1 MRKALAIDVG
11 GTKIYSAIINEKGE
25 IISEIEK
32 HHTPKTFDE
41 IKSLFEAIIKRHED
55 EVEIIAFATC
65 GTVNNTNDGILG
77 STGNIVKKYPSMDF
91 KSLSN
96 KPVFVENDANAAAW
110 AEHIIGSSKGMPYS
124 VMLTLGTG
132 VGGGIIL
139 DNKLYKGKNGAAGEM
154 HFKMRTD
161 KHRKC
166 TCGSFDCFEAYASGT
181 GLKKTA
187 EEISGN
193 SDITTYD
200 VIWNLKCH
208 PEPADLRTDGAN
220 ANPDS
225 EQIEQTEQ
233 RVRALAYP
241 FNTRC
246 SNARM
251 CKEQSSVSVEQIQD
265 DSGYI
270 NANDKTKL
278 TDYDSEAGMTE
289 LCKQIFNT
297 WQNDILEG
305 IIGLANIFD
314 PDVIVLSGSMA
325 EFVDIE
331 YLEKEANKEIV
342 TTPFKVLKAS
352 AGNYSGMIGAALLAL
367 GVK

>member
-1 MRKALAIDVG
+1 MQKALAIDVG
-11 GTKIYSAIINEKGE
+11 GTKIYNTIVNEKGE
-25 IISEIEK
+25 IVGEIEK
-32 HHTPKTFDE
+32 RPTPKTFDE
-41 IKSLFEAIIKRHED
+41 IKEVFKDIIKRHED
-55 EVEIIAFATC
+55 EVDVIAFATC
-65 GTVNNTNDGILG
+65 GAVNNTNDGILG
-77 STGNIVKKYPSMDF
+77 STGNIAKEYPTMDF
-91 KSLSN
+91 KSLSK

-124 VMLTLGTG
+124 IMLTLGTG

-193 SDITTYD
+193 PDITTYD
-200 VIWNLKCH
+200 VIQSK
-208 PEPADLRTDGAN
+208 
-220 ANPDS
+220 DS
-225 EQIEQTEQ
+225 CP
-233 RVRALAYP
+233 V
-241 FNTRC
+241 
-246 SNARM
+246 M
-251 CKEQSSVSVEQIQD
+251 K
-265 DSGYI
+265 
-270 NANDKTKL
+270 K
-278 TDYDSEAGMTE
+278 
-289 LCKQIFNT
+289 IFAI

-314 PDVIVLSGSMA
+314 PNVIVLSGSMA
-325 EFVDIE
+325 EFVDID

-342 TTPFKVLKAS
+342 TTPFKVVKAS

>member
-1 MRKALAIDVG
+1 MSLALAIDVG
-11 GTKIYSAIINEKGE
+11 GTKIYNTIVNEKGE
-25 IISEIEK
+25 IVGEIEK
-32 HHTPKTFDE
+32 RPTPKTFQE
-41 IKSLFEAIIKRHED
+41 IKEVFEDIIKRYED
-55 EVEIIAFATC
+55 KVDVIAFATC
-65 GTVNNTNDGILG
+65 GAVNNTNDGILG
-77 STGNIVKKYPSMDF
+77 STGNIAKEYPAMDF
-91 KSLSN
+91 KSLSK

-193 SDITTYD
+193 PEITTYD
-200 VIWNLKCH
+200 VIQSK
-208 PEPADLRTDGAN
+208 
-220 ANPDS
+220 DS
-225 EQIEQTEQ
+225 CQ
-233 RVRALAYP
+233 L
-241 FNTRC
+241 
-246 SNARM
+246 M
-251 CKEQSSVSVEQIQD
+251 K
-265 DSGYI
+265 
-270 NANDKTKL
+270 K
-278 TDYDSEAGMTE
+278 
-289 LCKQIFNT
+289 IFDI

-325 EFVDIE
+325 EFVDID

-342 TTPFKVLKAS
+342 TTPFKVVKAS

>member
-1 MRKALAIDVG
+1 MKKALAIDVG
-11 GTKIYSAIINEKGE
+11 GTKIYNTIINEKGE
-25 IISEIEK
+25 ILTEVEK
-32 HHTPKTFDE
+32 HHTPKTFNE
-41 IKSLFEAIIKRHED
+41 IKALFEEIISKYEK
-55 EVEIIAFATC
+55 EVDVIAFATC
-65 GTVNNTNDGILG
+65 GAVNNSNNVILG
-77 STGNIVKKYPSMDF
+77 STGNIAKEYPTMDF
-91 KSLSN
+91 KSLSK

-110 AEHIIGSSKGMPYS
+110 AEHVIGSSKGMPYS

-166 TCGSFDCFEAYASGT
+166 TCGSYDCFEAYASGT
-181 GLKKTA
+181 GLKRTA
-187 EEISGN
+187 EEISGD

-200 VIWNLKCH
+200 VIENKDRPMMKKILEK
-208 PEPADLRTDGAN
+208 
-220 ANPDS
+220 
-225 EQIEQTEQ
+225 
-233 RVRALAYP
+233 
-241 FNTRC
+241 
-246 SNARM
+246 
-251 CKEQSSVSVEQIQD
+251 
-265 DSGYI
+265 
-270 NANDKTKL
+270 
-278 TDYDSEAGMTE
+278 
-289 LCKQIFNT
+289 

-314 PDVIVLSGSMA
+314 PDVVVLSGSMA

-331 YLEKEANKEIV
+331 YLEKQANKEIV
-342 TTPFKVLKAS
+342 TTPFKVVKAS